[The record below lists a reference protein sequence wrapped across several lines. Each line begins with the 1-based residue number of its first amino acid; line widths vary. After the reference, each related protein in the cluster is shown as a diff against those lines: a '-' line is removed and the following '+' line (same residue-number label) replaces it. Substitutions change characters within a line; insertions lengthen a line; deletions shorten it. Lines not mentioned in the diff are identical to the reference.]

1 MHERERTINP
11 IAGDWKNLLAVK
23 VKQMK
28 RIYFR
33 FDTKYERNDM
43 DRR

>member
-1 MHERERTINP
+1 MHEREGTINL
-11 IAGDWKNLLAVK
+11 IVGKRKNLLTVK

-33 FDTKYERNDM
+33 FDTKYERNDI